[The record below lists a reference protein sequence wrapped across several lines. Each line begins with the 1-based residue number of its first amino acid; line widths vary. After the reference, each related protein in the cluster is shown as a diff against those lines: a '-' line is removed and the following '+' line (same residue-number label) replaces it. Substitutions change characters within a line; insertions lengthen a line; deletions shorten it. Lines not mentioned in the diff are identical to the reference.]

1 MRNHIL
7 KYSALVSMLY
17 VVLVLATWLIFGG
30 DDITIGN
37 AMAGAV
43 VYLFYIVIVFGALI
57 LGSVVAYLLKR
68 ERDETEHDVME
79 HEALQHH

>member
-17 VVLVLATWLIFGG
+17 VVMVLATWLIFG
-30 DDITIGN
+30 DDNITIGN

-68 ERDETEHDVME
+68 EHDEAQ
-79 HEALQHH
+79 HEAVQHH

>member
-17 VVLVLATWLIFGG
+17 VVLVLATWLIFG
-30 DDITIGN
+30 DDNITIGN

-43 VYLFYIVIVFGALI
+43 VYVFYLVIVFGAII
-57 LGSVVAYLLKR
+57 LGSVVAFLLKR

>member
-79 HEALQHH
+79 HEAMQHH